1 MDLLNVFGELHQFLF
16 LLGRIM
22 LFLFFF
28 FSYVLA
34 ILMGG
39 LLFGYIYCLCTCKTR
54 SQRFLEKDNKLR
66 KLLKEVDKLQKEV
79 DELRIVY

>member
-1 MDLLNVFGELHQFLF
+1 MIMNLLNVFGELNQFSI

-22 LFLFFF
+22 LFFC
-28 FSYVLA
+28 YILA
-34 ILMGG
+34 ILMSG

-54 SQRFLEKDNKLR
+54 SQRFLEKDKELR